1 MLPDSDRFPGS
12 EYYVFHLRTVG
23 LKSNRRVSRVDRVR
37 YFNQLL
43 RSIFSPE
50 GRVSLALGREF
61 CLLAGRIHLLLNV
74 VCVCVCV
81 YVYIYRRYKRRGFN
95 PWVGNIPWRR
105 KWQVPS
111 SWQNLPSYKC
121 AVCVCVCVHVYIYMC
136 VCMCMCICVCLC
148 VYMCVC
154 IFVCMCVYICVCVC
168 ICVCIFVCMCVYICV
183 CVYMCVCVCAV
194 CVCVYMCVCVC

>member
-1 MLPDSDRFPGS
+1 MKYPGSETHQRPQRCLTLNRFLQPQETHTQGGGSDPASALTCCPVISAAHRHVLPDSDRLPGS
-12 EYYVFHLRTVG
+12 EYSVFHLRTIG
-23 LKSNRRVSRVDRVR
+23 LKCNSRVSRVDHVR

-50 GRVSLALGREF
+50 GRASLPLGREF

-121 AVCVCVCVHVYIYMC
+121 AVCVC
-136 VCMCMCICVCLC
+136 LC
-148 VYMCVC
+148 VSVLSHS
-154 IFVCMCVYICVCVC
+154 VVSDSLGPHGL
-168 ICVCIFVCMCVYICV
+168 
-183 CVYMCVCVCAV
+183 
-194 CVCVYMCVCVC
+194 